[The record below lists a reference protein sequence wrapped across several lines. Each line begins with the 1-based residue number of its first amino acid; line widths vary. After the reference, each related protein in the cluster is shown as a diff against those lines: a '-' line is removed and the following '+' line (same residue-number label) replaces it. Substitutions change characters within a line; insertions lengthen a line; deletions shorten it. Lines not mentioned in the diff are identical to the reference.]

1 MNYKELKQLIQ
12 KHNKAYY
19 DLSAPT
25 ITDSEYDQ
33 LYDRLEAIEIAQG
46 WRDHDSPTTRV
57 GGAAGKVSHPYK
69 LYSLRKVYD
78 EDEIDSFMTVKLLSS
93 RFSLSLSRPRAFFF
107 QSAQGRTTVL
117 KMIKL
122 SL

>member
-46 WRDHDSPTTRV
+46 WRDHDSPTTQV

-78 EDEIDSFMTVKLLSS
+78 EDEIDSFMTVKLPKIDGAN
-93 RFSLSLSRPRAFFF
+93 LSLIYKR
-107 QSAQGRTTVL
+107 GKL
-117 KMIKL
+117 KMAL
-122 SL
+122 TRGNG